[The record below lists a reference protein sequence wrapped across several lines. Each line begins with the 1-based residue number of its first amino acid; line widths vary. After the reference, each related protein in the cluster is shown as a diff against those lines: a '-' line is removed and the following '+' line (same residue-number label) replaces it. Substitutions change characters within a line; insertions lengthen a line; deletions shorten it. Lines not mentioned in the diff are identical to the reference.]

1 MPVKSSIKILVV
13 DEFTASRKVLVY
25 SLQELG
31 FENIEEVPDGYSA
44 LVRLKSA
51 LFDLMIT
58 DREMSKMSGMKLLQ
72 QIRSDQ
78 ELKHI
83 PILMVTEDTNLEKI
97 VEATKAGV
105 NAYIIKPFEIVS
117 FAEKI
122 DNIFQQDSK
131 ITFY

>member
-25 SLQELG
+25 TLEQLG
-31 FENIEEVPDGYSA
+31 FENIEEISDGYSA

-51 LFDLMIT
+51 LFDLVIT
-58 DREMSKMSGMKLLQ
+58 EREMSKMNGMQLLQ
-72 QIRSDQ
+72 QIRADQ

-83 PILMVTEDTNLEKI
+83 PVLMVTEDTNPENI

-117 FAEKI
+117 FAEKL
-122 DNIFQQDSK
+122 DNIFR
-131 ITFY
+131 